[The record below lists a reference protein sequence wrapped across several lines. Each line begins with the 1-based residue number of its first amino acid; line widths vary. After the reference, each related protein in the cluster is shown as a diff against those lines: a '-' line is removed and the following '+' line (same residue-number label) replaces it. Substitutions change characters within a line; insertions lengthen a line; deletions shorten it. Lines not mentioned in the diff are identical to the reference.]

1 MKQTI
6 YLTLPALILVVAG
19 CANEPKLGRHVEQ
32 MKMAQTYNP
41 KASEENK
48 DVIPGGVG
56 ERMENSYRIYLGE
69 DKVDDKN
76 LKGANSQILND

>member
-41 KASEENK
+41 KASEENR
-48 DVIPGGVG
+48 DVLPGGVG
-56 ERMENSYRIYLGE
+56 EKMENSYRIYLGQ
-69 DKVDDKN
+69 DKVEDQA
-76 LKGANSQILND
+76 LKGSSSQILTE